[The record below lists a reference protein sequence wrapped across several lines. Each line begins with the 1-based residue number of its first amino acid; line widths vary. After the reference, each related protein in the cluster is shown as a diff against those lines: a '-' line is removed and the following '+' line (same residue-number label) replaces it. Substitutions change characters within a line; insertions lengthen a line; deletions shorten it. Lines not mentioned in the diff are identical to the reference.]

1 MRNILKV
8 KMIVILGEI
17 SKGAANIKDRHARCY
32 FKGLQPGIFV

>member
-17 SKGAANIKDRHARCY
+17 SKEAANIKNRHALCY
-32 FKGLQPGIFV
+32 FKGLHPGIFI